1 MRGNIRPSMLK
12 LVQLLS
18 VDGTPRQ
25 LYWVTAESVSE
36 GLTALLVILW
46 SDLHPLSTYLLY
58 LVRHNARERRAL
70 MNWVEE
76 YMLMHFLC
84 CLYLNLKTW
93 CISIDEEAGYIG
105 ITSISSL

>member
-12 LVQLLS
+12 SVQLIS
-18 VDGTPRQ
+18 VNGTPGQ
-25 LYWVTAESVSE
+25 LYWITEESVSE

-46 SDLHPLSTYLLY
+46 SELHLLSTDLLY

-76 YMLMHFLC
+76 YMLMHFIC
-84 CLYLNLKTW
+84 CLYLNLKT
-93 CISIDEEAGYIG
+93 
-105 ITSISSL
+105 